1 MELKDVRGGLCGQE
15 KDVEEPTSFQEAST
29 CLENQAKTSWEFLE
43 RYFKVKT
50 TNIYSVLYPGCCHP
64 QERYPESGHHPS
76 GQAAS
81 KTETRLL
88 PMCLQAPPIAGP

>member
-43 RYFKVKT
+43 RYFKGKT
-50 TNIYSVLYPGCCHP
+50 TNIIPKFFP
-64 QERYPESGHHPS
+64 RYITLAKKNGFSINFHDVSHDF
-76 GQAAS
+76 Q
-81 KTETRLL
+81 
-88 PMCLQAPPIAGP
+88 